1 LIHGRDHTTS
11 PVNMCC
17 VVTSLRD
24 LAGLQTALSIT
35 WRTLRYR
42 SHVLGRLFMVT
53 RIHSLAAEHTCA
65 MCLPHLVTKG
75 VLFLTLFGRQDCV
88 EIALGFDLHETQLAL
103 ERFAL
108 FDLGFDDG
116 QLRLLIRHER
126 PEFPIRHLNI
136 CLSTNLCAVLV
147 KSEGLQLGDL

>member
-1 LIHGRDHTTS
+1 
-11 PVNMCC
+11 MYC
-17 VVTSLRD
+17 VVTPLRG
-24 LAGLQTALSIT
+24 LACLQTALSIT
-35 WRTLRYR
+35 WCTLRYR

-65 MCLPHLVTKG
+65 MGLPYLVTKG
-75 VLFLTLFGRQDCV
+75 VLFLALFGCQDCV
-88 EIALGFDLHETQLAL
+88 EIALGFDLHETQLGF

-136 CLSTNLCAVLV
+136 GLSANRCAVLV
-147 KSEGLQLGDL
+147 KSEGLQ